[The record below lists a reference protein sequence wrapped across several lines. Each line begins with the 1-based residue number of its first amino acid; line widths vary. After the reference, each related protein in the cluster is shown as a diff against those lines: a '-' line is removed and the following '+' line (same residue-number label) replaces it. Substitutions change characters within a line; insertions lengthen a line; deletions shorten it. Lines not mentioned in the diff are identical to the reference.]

1 MKNAFLK
8 TSFVIKLARQL
19 TILAVDSSVAT
30 FFPGWKAVVFD
41 LAYHHH
47 IMWYRINTYLG
58 NIVLAS
64 YIPTGESSFRD
75 ETQPRYSL
83 ENKSINHNSS

>member
-47 IMWYRINTYLG
+47 IM
-58 NIVLAS
+58 
-64 YIPTGESSFRD
+64 
-75 ETQPRYSL
+75 
-83 ENKSINHNSS
+83 